1 MESMMKSVGAVY
13 IGQQKCI
20 VRPQVDWMMSS
31 VRAAYIGKQNC
42 ILKPQVQR
50 MRRGICMQGRSCKA
64 GKQFLRWARM
74 PKLHEDPWS

>member
-31 VRAAYIGKQNC
+31 VRAAYIGKQKC
-42 ILKPQVQR
+42 I
-50 MRRGICMQGRSCKA
+50 
-64 GKQFLRWARM
+64 
-74 PKLHEDPWS
+74 